1 MVLGYSRRMVLALK
15 SLGLTLTPFVLSILA
30 AAQAP
35 VIPAAPDRTVDGTQ
49 TEATKDANKNTKKA
63 EKRRAR
69 DTSPDGGDKTKTG
82 AANGSPAKSEEVNIV
97 ADSQT
102 SVGDILVFDGYV
114 DATLNEI
121 RLQADHVTYNDATGD
136 MVADGNV
143 VFDQGPEQR
152 VTARRAEINW
162 VSRKGTFWE
171 ATGFTNRTQ
180 TGEYVYFSAERIEK
194 TGAETYTLYNATI
207 TACEDVI
214 PKWTFTT
221 KRADLKLDDRVI
233 LHGSLFKVKDVPAFV
248 LPYAWIPVTKSERK
262 SGFLLPTMGSS
273 NQKGRTIKLAYYQ
286 TLGESAD
293 VTFRQDIYSERGLGM
308 GAEFRARTDEKS
320 FIRLGVF
327 TVKDRLFGPPGED
340 QGGTAFFGEGVQ
352 YLPHG
357 WLAVGNVSVVTSLPF
372 RQVFSDD
379 ISQVIDPR
387 RESRFYAMN
396 NPGSYSLGFIAAN
409 ETTTVFR
416 PGAQPGTGTNFDI
429 KIRQAPEFDLIQYPR
444 QVFGIPL
451 YFSFD
456 SSVGALKR
464 EEIADD
470 QTVLVTPAAVQRF
483 DFAPTITAP
492 FATLAGF
499 AITPSFTFRETFY
512 TNSINPNLPA
522 FNPDRFVLNPVN
534 PRLSPGVPGST
545 SIELFDPAQQNR
557 VVARSL
563 SRHYSELA
571 VDLRPPS
578 FSRAFFDSEGATR
591 FKHLIEPY
599 VTYRLIRGIGDDFA
613 RAIRFDD
620 RDAVADTNEV
630 EYAIVNRFFITRA
643 TTDIVR
649 KRKKRMRT
657 GSPMEPLEPDKR
669 RGDEKEKSAA
679 GAVNPGGSASSSTD
693 QRVAASDSK
702 NESTASEQ
710 SVVQGS
716 SKGNEAE
723 VQEQAYEVLTIR
735 VAQKY
740 FFDKTFGGALI
751 EGQRNQF
758 YPINTLSGF
767 TFGGA
772 ARGFSPLNLAVS
784 YRPLSVVYADLRMD
798 LGSDGGVRDVIVS
811 SDIRT
816 QPVTVRAS
824 WFLSRRIQLAPN
836 SFEAGTF
843 PGNQISTIVQLGDET
858 KGLYGGARIG
868 YDFTDRFITETEV
881 SKGRLMNTRSYV
893 GYGWDCC
900 GVQFNYNTFKAGLR
914 NESSFSF
921 SFTLAGLG
929 SFGTDQFSQLGGGTG
944 GRKRGKKRQ
953 ADYDSVP

>member
-1 MVLGYSRRMVLALK
+1 MVFSLK
-15 SLGLTLTPFVLSILA
+15 SLGLTLAPLVLSAVTTAQSQQSA
-30 AAQAP
+30 ATTP
-35 VIPAAPDRTVDGTQ
+35 STRPPESGQ
-49 TEATKDANKNTKKA
+49 TEAVKHSKQNRRD
-63 EKRRAR
+63 EKRRRREA
-69 DTSPDGGDKTKTG
+69 TPDDVNAKSEG
-82 AANGSPAKSEEVNIV
+82 ANGSSARADEVNIV

-180 TGEYVYFSAERIEK
+180 TGEYVYFSAERVEK
-194 TGAETYTLYNATI
+194 TGAETYVLYNATI

-221 KRADLKLDDRVI
+221 KRADLKMDDRVI
-233 LHGSLFKVKDVPAFV
+233 LHGSLFKVKDIPTFV

-293 VTFRQDIYSERGLGM
+293 VTFRQDTYSERGLGV

-320 FIRLGVF
+320 FLRLGVF

-357 WLAVGNVSVVTSLPF
+357 WLAVGNISLVTSLQF

-396 NPGSYSLGFIAAN
+396 NTGSYSLGFIAAN
-409 ETTTVFR
+409 ETTTLFR
-416 PGAQPGTGTNFDI
+416 PGVQPGTGTNFDV
-429 KIRQAPEFDLIQYPR
+429 KIRQAPEFDLSQYPR
-444 QVFGIPL
+444 QIFGIPL

-470 QTVLVTPAAVQRF
+470 NTVFVTPAAVQRF
-483 DFAPTITAP
+483 DFAPSITAP
-492 FATLAGF
+492 FATMAGF

-512 TNSINPNLPA
+512 TSSINPDVPF
-522 FNPDRFVLNPVN
+522 FNPDRFALNPGD
-534 PRLSPGVPGST
+534 PRLNPGAPGS
-545 SIELFDPAQQNR
+545 IPNVELFGPAQLDR
-557 VVARSL
+557 VVARRL

-578 FSRAFFDSEGATR
+578 FSRVFVNSEGASR

-630 EYAIVNRFFITRA
+630 EYAVVNRFFITHA
-643 TTDIVR
+643 TSDIVR
-649 KRKKRMRT
+649 KRKKRIRM
-657 GSPMEPLEPDKR
+657 GSPMDPLQPDR
-669 RGDEKEKSAA
+669 RPKDEKDEGERTEGKGSRTSSPGSTSSSDQRNP
-679 GAVNPGGSASSSTD
+679 GAVL
-693 QRVAASDSK
+693 K
-702 NESTASEQ
+702 
-710 SVVQGS
+710 
-716 SKGNEAE
+716 
-723 VQEQAYEVLTIR
+723 
-735 VAQKY
+735 
-740 FFDKTFGGALI
+740 
-751 EGQRNQF
+751 
-758 YPINTLSGF
+758 
-767 TFGGA
+767 
-772 ARGFSPLNLAVS
+772 
-784 YRPLSVVYADLRMD
+784 
-798 LGSDGGVRDVIVS
+798 DV
-811 SDIRT
+811 
-816 QPVTVRAS
+816 P
-824 WFLSRRIQLAPN
+824 
-836 SFEAGTF
+836 
-843 PGNQISTIVQLGDET
+843 
-858 KGLYGGARIG
+858 
-868 YDFTDRFITETEV
+868 
-881 SKGRLMNTRSYV
+881 
-893 GYGWDCC
+893 
-900 GVQFNYNTFKAGLR
+900 
-914 NESSFSF
+914 
-921 SFTLAGLG
+921 
-929 SFGTDQFSQLGGGTG
+929 
-944 GRKRGKKRQ
+944 
-953 ADYDSVP
+953 